1 MRSSMIRG
9 PWLSWF
15 ISVLLGFGVIWLAS
29 YWVGVFT
36 LQELRETTRERLSL
50 YHGTVIGALDKYRY
64 LPFVLSRDEDIRQL
78 LSASQGNQELV
89 SAINISLDATNLKA
103 ESDVV
108 YVMDRFGTTLAS
120 SNWKESVS
128 FVGHNY
134 AFRPYFK
141 DAMAGKEGRFFALGT
156 VSGIPGFYMSH
167 PVREKSGI
175 IGVVVI
181 KVNLEFLQQ
190 QWREGGETV
199 FITDKNSV
207 IFLSSKAEW
216 LYKSLQP
223 ISQESMTQIRSVR
236 QYGQAKLGQLKTREH
251 SIAGSSVTEIDKR
264 DFLVSTLDIGFPA
277 WALHYLYPVALV
289 RERQQTTFVIGLVL
303 MTSFLVGALF
313 LRERR
318 LKIIS
323 SRRALEAEKIKEINI
338 QLEQEITERRRS
350 EQQLRAA
357 QDGLV
362 QAGKLAALGQM
373 SAAIAHEINQP
384 IAAIRTFVASANL
397 LLKRGKTQELDNSL
411 QQITF
416 LTERMGA
423 ITGQLKTFARK
434 APTKLAPVE
443 VHYVLSRAI
452 GLMQPLFSREQVR
465 IKTHLP
471 SEKIYITGDEIRLE
485 QVFVNLFRNA
495 TDAMSGKDQK
505 EISVYLDLNQETVV
519 IRVRDNGTGMNPEII
534 EQLYDPFFTTKTNGD
549 GIGLGL
555 SISYGIVTDL
565 GGEILAR
572 NHPSGGAEFT
582 LSFPLCDAPS
592 NGHQSN
598 EKQRN

>member
-1 MRSSMIRG
+1 MITIHSSMIRG

-15 ISVLLGFGVIWLAS
+15 FSILLGAGIIWLAS

-64 LPFVLSRDEDIRQL
+64 LPFVLSRDEDIQL
-78 LSASQGNQELV
+78 LLSSSQNDQGLV

-120 SNWKESVS
+120 SNWKEDVS

-167 PVREKSGI
+167 PVRERSGI

-199 FITDKNSV
+199 FITDNNSV

-236 QYGQAKLGQLKTREH
+236 QYGKAKLGQLKTREH
-251 SIAGSSVTEIDKR
+251 SVAGSAITQIDKR
-264 DFLVSTLDIGFPA
+264 DFLVSTLDIGFPD
-277 WALHYLYPVALV
+277 WVLHYLYPVALV

-397 LLKRGKTQELDNSL
+397 LLKRGRTQELDNSL

-443 VHYVLSRAI
+443 IQYVLSRAI

-465 IKTHLP
+465 IITHLP
-471 SEKIYITGDEIRLE
+471 PEKTYITGDEIRLE

-505 EISVYLDLNQETVV
+505 EISVVLDLNQETVMIQV
-519 IRVRDNGTGMNPEII
+519 MDSGTGMNPEII

-572 NHPSGGAEFT
+572 NHPSGGAEFI
-582 LSFPLCDAPS
+582 LSFPLCDLS
-592 NGHQSN
+592 NGHRSN
-598 EKQRN
+598 EKQ